1 MSSPQRRQRKKPMTT
16 FTIDTDNNITAYRPG
31 DAIPEGDAERFASEK
46 ELGELAA
53 QWPASRLVEVW
64 NGIPGDKPVKKFTSR
79 KTAVMRIWRAVQS
92 LVSGPNAPDVA
103 PKAARPGKRATRK
116 PKARTGRD
124 GSKKADII
132 RLLERAK
139 GATLNEL
146 MAATGWQ
153 AHSARGFISGALG
166 KKLKMKIDSF
176 RTEKGERAYRVKG

>member
-1 MSSPQRRQRKKPMTT
+1 MTT
-16 FTIDTDNNITAYRPG
+16 FTIDNENNITAYRPG
-31 DAIPEGDAERFASEK
+31 DAIPEGDAEHFASEK

-79 KTAVMRIWRAVQS
+79 KTAVTRIWKAVQS

-103 PKAARPGKRATRK
+103 PKAAGPTKRPTRK
-116 PKARTGRD
+116 SKAHTGRD

-139 GATLNEL
+139 GATLEEL
-146 MAATGWQ
+146 MHETRWQ
-153 AHSARGFISGALG
+153 AHSVRGFISGTLG
-166 KKLKMKIDSF
+166 KRLKLKVESF
-176 RTEKGERAYRVKG
+176 KTEKGDRVYRIKG

>member
-1 MSSPQRRQRKKPMTT
+1 MTT
-16 FTIDTDNNITAYRPG
+16 FTIDNENNITAYQPG

-79 KTAVMRIWRAVQS
+79 KTAVTRIWKAVQS
-92 LVSGPNAPDVA
+92 LVSGANSPDA
-103 PKAARPGKRATRK
+103 ASKASRPGKRATGK

-124 GSKKADII
+124 GSKKALII

-139 GATLNEL
+139 GATLEEL
-146 MAATGWQ
+146 MHETKWQ
-153 AHSARGFISGALG
+153 AHRVRGFISGTLAKRL
-166 KKLKMKIDSF
+166 KLKVGSF
-176 RTEKGERAYRVKG
+176 KTEKGDRAYRIKG